1 MESRIRRS
9 TYPQQSTP
17 LRQLHDG
24 PSAEG
29 SILSIFGN
37 SDRFEP
43 RGSGRIGRNRV
54 RTRHASLSQQSSNVL
69 FGQSRNVLLT
79 GSSLEGGRRTTT
91 DDPGRA
97 RPAGGLEEGQEE
109 TDHAEAGCRGDRHH
123 RAAGAATPAE
133 AAAGRRPGG
142 NPWVGWARVQSEAV
156 GRGGAASHH
165 DPFRAGIPGVWAN
178 VGKRVP
184 AQERGRAKSTVKV

>member
-1 MESRIRRS
+1 MPSQRYTEGPPAFRAASVVPLDSTRTWAFPWILSSAVPAFLESLAGGSLEQPPNAATVSTRKQQMRALRFIRRVLAFETFS
-9 TYPQQSTP
+9 SESEGITE
-17 LRQLHDG
+17 HDR
-24 PSAEG
+24 SQ
-29 SILSIFGN
+29 
-37 SDRFEP
+37 RV
-43 RGSGRIGRNRV
+43 GRPM
-54 RTRHASLSQQSSNVL
+54 SQQSSNVL

-133 AAAGRRPGG
+133 AAAERRPGG
-142 NPWVGWARVQSEAV
+142 NP
-156 GRGGAASHH
+156 
-165 DPFRAGIPGVWAN
+165 
-178 VGKRVP
+178 
-184 AQERGRAKSTVKV
+184 

>member
-1 MESRIRRS
+1 MILELPDAMPWSEGGHWLPPVRLS
-9 TYPQQSTP
+9 TCGT
-17 LRQLHDG
+17 
-24 PSAEG
+24 E
-29 SILSIFGN
+29 
-37 SDRFEP
+37 
-43 RGSGRIGRNRV
+43 RV
-54 RTRHASLSQQSSNVL
+54 SQQSSNVL

-133 AAAGRRPGG
+133 AAAERRPGG
-142 NPWVGWARVQSEAV
+142 NP
-156 GRGGAASHH
+156 
-165 DPFRAGIPGVWAN
+165 
-178 VGKRVP
+178 
-184 AQERGRAKSTVKV
+184 